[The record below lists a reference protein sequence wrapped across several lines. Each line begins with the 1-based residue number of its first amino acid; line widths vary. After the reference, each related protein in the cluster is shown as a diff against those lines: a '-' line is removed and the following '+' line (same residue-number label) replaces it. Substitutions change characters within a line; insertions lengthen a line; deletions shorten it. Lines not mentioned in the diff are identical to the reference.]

1 MQSLLHLNAQQ
12 VRQGIKNGYFSAQEY
27 ISQILERIQKV
38 DDKINAFITVD
49 NDGALRQASLIDK
62 KVRSGEKIGTLAG
75 VAVSIKDNI
84 CTQGLKTTCA
94 SKLLKEYVPPYD
106 ATVVNRLKNSDAI
119 IVGKSN
125 LDEFAMGS
133 TTEFS
138 RYGPTCNPWNINYIV
153 GGSSGGSAASVAA
166 LECTVSLGS
175 DTGGS
180 IRCPASFCSVVG
192 LKPTYGRIS
201 RFGLISYAN
210 SLEQIGPI
218 GKTVFDVRMVMN
230 AIAGIDENDPTTIV
244 TAISSAEEEGQ
255 GEEQHLQNNDKN
267 KKNIRVGLI
276 KELVE
281 GSEPVISKCIYSA
294 MDIFAKS
301 GCKCEEISIRSV
313 DYALASYYTIAMA
326 EASSNLARFDNI
338 RYGFDFDPDGY
349 EWNTYFAKVR
359 SNFGDEVKRRII
371 IGSYVLSSGYYGKY
385 YLKAQKVRAMLK
397 HELKSLFD
405 KYDILIAPTMPVLP
419 FTCGEKIKDPLKV
432 YLIDI
437 DTVIANLT
445 GIPAISIPAGFS
457 NGLPMGLQIMA
468 DELQEQTLFNTALLF
483 EKIANI
489 KTEYPELC

>member
-1 MQSLLHLNAQQ
+1 MPSLLHLSAQQ
-12 VRQGIKNGYFSAQEY
+12 VRKGIKNGYFSAQEY

-49 NDGALRQASLIDK
+49 TDGALRQASLIDK

-94 SKLLKEYVPPYD
+94 SKLLEEYVPPYD
-106 ATVVNRLKNSDAI
+106 ATVVNKLKNSDAI

-138 RYGPTCNPWNINYIV
+138 RYGPTCNPWNISYVV

-230 AIAGIDENDPTTIV
+230 AIAGIDENDPTTIAS
-244 TAISSAEEEGQ
+244 AISSEEE
-255 GEEQHLQNNDKN
+255 EEEEEHLLNNDKN

-301 GCKCEEISIRSV
+301 GYKCEEISISSV
-313 DYALASYYTIAMA
+313 EYALASYYTIAMA

-338 RYGFDFDPDGY
+338 RYGFDFNPDGY

-397 HELKSLFD
+397 HELKSLFN

-419 FTCGEKIKDPLKV
+419 FISGEKIKDPLKI

-445 GIPAISIPAGFS
+445 GIPSISIPAGFS

-468 DELQEQTLFNTALLF
+468 DEMQEQTLFNTALLF
-483 EKIANI
+483 EKTANI